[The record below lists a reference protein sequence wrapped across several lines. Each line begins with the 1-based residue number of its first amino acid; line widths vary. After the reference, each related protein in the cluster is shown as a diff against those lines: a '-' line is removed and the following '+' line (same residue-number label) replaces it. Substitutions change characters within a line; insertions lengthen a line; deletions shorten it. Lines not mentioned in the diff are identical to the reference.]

1 VTTQVAE
8 MSEPPQ
14 MYLPLLFKA
23 TCHGQAPGLAVSPPI
38 TRDDLADGGPQLEL
52 IGGYVV
58 LVFGSGVVTD
68 PPQPGTVQFP
78 HVL

>member
-1 VTTQVAE
+1 MTTQVAE

-38 TRDDLADGGPQLEL
+38 TRDDLADGLPQLAKYGHDNDKSCHL
-52 IGGYVV
+52 M
-58 LVFGSGVVTD
+58 LN
-68 PPQPGTVQFP
+68 
-78 HVL
+78 L